1 MGRKE
6 ERHSDENE
14 KRHSRDRKRERG
26 RRISCERGR
35 HSEEMVRET
44 FQKERDG
51 GEDLPDKERDIL
63 RRREERHFLKRER
76 EGEHS

>member
-1 MGRKE
+1 
-6 ERHSDENE
+6 
-14 KRHSRDRKRERG
+14 
-26 RRISCERGR
+26 
-35 HSEEMVRET
+35 MVRET

-76 EGEHS
+76 EGGGDIPEKDLYILRRWEEMIL

>member
-1 MGRKE
+1 MRM
-6 ERHSDENE
+6 
-14 KRHSRDRKRERG
+14 KRDIPERERG
-26 RRISCERGR
+26 RGNSCERGR

-63 RRREERHFLKRER
+63 RRREERHFLKRETFLR
-76 EGEHS
+76 KIYIF